1 MSENNPIRLF
11 VSHLFEPDEEYFR
24 VFEYLESA
32 PNFFYTNVSAPEKPP
47 RARDSVSVQEALREQ
62 INNAEIVLL
71 LSKMHAS
78 APSMIEFQAV
88 YAKKQGM
95 AVVVME
101 PFGAG
106 HAVPPRLRELSESVV
121 GWNEREMTDAIR
133 LQARHEDTMRFD
145 MVEFKLD

>member
-11 VSHLFEPDEEYFR
+11 VSHVFEPDEEYFR

-32 PNFFYTNVSAPEKPP
+32 PNFFYRNVSAPEKPP
-47 RARDSVSVQEALREQ
+47 RARDSVSVQEALRAQ
-62 INNAEIVLL
+62 IDEAEIVLL
-71 LSKMHAS
+71 LSKMHGRAS
-78 APSMIEFQAV
+78 SMIEFQAV
-88 YAKKQGM
+88 YARKLGK
-95 AVVVME
+95 AVIVME

-106 HAVPPRLRELSESVV
+106 QEVPKRLRELADSVV
-121 GWNEREMTDAIR
+121 AWNERDMTDAIR